1 MAIVRIMA
9 ILKIARMGHPVLK
22 QVAAPVGDPKSTE
35 IGQLI
40 QDMIDTLADAAGAGL
55 AAPQVHVPL
64 RLVMFHVPAARA
76 QEEDG
81 EAAGEETG
89 GCPFTVLINPEI
101 EALSEDMVEGV
112 EACLSLPDL
121 AGMVP
126 RYRHIRYRGLD
137 HRGEI
142 VEREATGFHARVVQ
156 HECDHLDGILYPMRM
171 ADLSTLTFTSEI
183 SRAREPELEEAEEAE
198 NAENG

>member
-1 MAIVRIMA
+1 MAIVQAMA

-22 QVAAPVGDPKSTE
+22 QVAAPVGDPKSAE

-55 AAPQVHVPL
+55 AAPQVHIPL

-76 QEEDG
+76 REEDG
-81 EAAGEETG
+81 EAAE

-126 RYRHIRYRGLD
+126 RYSHIRYRGFD
-137 HRGEI
+137 HRGET
-142 VEREATGFHARVVQ
+142 VEREAEGFHARVVQ

-171 ADLSTLTFTSEI
+171 ADLSTLPFTSEI
-183 SRAREPELEEAEEAE
+183 SRAREAELDEAEEEAE